1 MIWNTIA
8 DTNIVRVRVNFEK
21 LNGLL
26 ANSEFSVFLQ
36 ENPTIEVLSKQN
48 AAVLLMIGDDT
59 FSYVPDENKMVYIN
73 MTEYFAAYPKGSV
86 YVATPISS
94 RITINYR
101 VVGNVSS
108 DNMIIPIFNSDLQ
121 DQVPILQPRKQYEL
135 PFGLS
140 GSVSVF
146 KSGDDTIYY
155 GAPQQVGLKI
165 LNYNSTNLPIKNGMF
180 IRWDGGDGITYTTYT
195 TPMLCN
201 RLYAAV
207 KWTTKWGGTNIMT
220 WEVVDL
226 KQNAV
231 DIINLAPRYNEF
243 ISKKGYEQSFILRLD
258 GLSKYDY
265 WYYSDII
272 TSNDVRVALSARD
285 SSFGDDTRV
294 EVVTKSVTIPNA
306 NGLYRLD
313 VEIKYKHYDRV

>member
-8 DTNIVRVRVNFEK
+8 DTNIVRVRVNFE
-21 LNGLL
+21 N
-26 ANSEFSVFLQ
+26 FSVFLQ
-36 ENPTIEVLSKQN
+36 ENPTIEVLSKSN
-48 AAVLLMIGDDT
+48 TVVLLMIGDDT

-73 MTEYFAAYPKGSV
+73 MTEYFAAYPSGSV
-86 YVATPISS
+86 DIATPISS
-94 RITINYR
+94 RITINYS
-101 VVGNVSS
+101 VAGMVSP
-108 DNMIIPIFNSDLQ
+108 DNMIIPTFNSLLQ
-121 DQVPILQPRKQYEL
+121 EQVPILQPFKQYQL

-146 KSGDDTIYY
+146 RIGDDTIYW
-155 GAPQQVGLKI
+155 GAPQQETLT
-165 LNYNSTNLPIKNGMF
+165 LNYNSTNLPIKNGLF
-180 IRWDGGDGITYTTYT
+180 ILWSGGERITYTTYT

-207 KWTTKWGGTNIMT
+207 KWQTKWGGTNIMT
-220 WEVVDL
+220 WEVVGL

-272 TSNDVRVALSARD
+272 TSNDVRVALSALD